1 MKTNQNSAKA
11 TNGFQQLASKSIM
24 QWFNLKSIFIVM
36 FFGMASNYKAAAK
49 PFTGYEFQSA
59 TSITVA
65 ANKNVYVT
73 GFKNLIDNN
82 TEIVTQQYNATGK
95 LINEVTNCNPDH
107 EMHNDQPFKI
117 LSDKYSNVYVCGHEY
132 IDDQYGYEVVLIKY
146 NSNLDLQWK
155 YVLYNSKYFAD
166 EARGIAFDGF
176 ENIIITGMQRQYEG
190 RSKVFLYKISSK
202 GELIYRADM
211 PDDYD
216 NKIESVN
223 GLIADSLGSVYICGA
238 ANNKI
243 KSKRFY
249 TASFDAIGSM
259 NWKRF
264 SDCTNENYND
274 EAKSLTFDKWGNIIV
289 TGSGELD
296 NRNSATMVVKY
307 NPAGILNWCKVF
319 RNHNSGHE
327 TGLNVVADK
336 AGNIYVVAGYSTM
349 KISEQQFT
357 VYKIN
362 NWGAQQ
368 WARNIAGAYTDMKI
382 CYDSLLYL
390 SGNIN
395 ANAAMIYVL
404 SATYGIKK
412 SISTYLPAKLSN
424 NQNVSANF
432 MALGSNNN
440 GDVIVACGNT
450 ESCGETSFCE
460 SNWLVSYFSKGDNS
474 LNKTINNGKLSALLQ

>member
-11 TNGFQQLASKSIM
+11 TNGFQQLVTKSIM
-24 QWFNLKSIFIVM
+24 KWFDLKSILIVM
-36 FFGMASNYKAAAK
+36 FFGTASNYEATAK

-82 TEIVTQQYNATGK
+82 TEIVTQQYNPTGK

-117 LSDKYSNVYVCGHEY
+117 LSDRFSNVYVCGHEY

-155 YVLYNSKYFAD
+155 YVLYNSIFFAD
-166 EARGIAFDGF
+166 EARGIAFDGA

-190 RSKVFLYKISSK
+190 RSKVFLYKISNK

-211 PDDYD
+211 PEDYD

-223 GLIADSLGSVYICGA
+223 SLIADSLGNVYICGA
-238 ANNKI
+238 AINKI

-249 TASFDAIGSM
+249 TACFDAIGNIS
-259 NWKRF
+259 WKRF
-264 SDCTNENYND
+264 SDCTNESYND

-289 TGSGELD
+289 IGSGEID
-296 NRNSATMVVKY
+296 SRNSATMVVKY
-307 NPAGILNWCKVF
+307 NPSGILNWCKVF

-336 AGNIYVVAGYSTM
+336 SGSIYVVAGYSAM

-362 NWGAQQ
+362 NWGSQQ
-368 WARNIAGAYTDMKI
+368 WARNIAGACTDIKI
-382 CYDSLLYL
+382 CHDSLLYI

-404 SATYGIKK
+404 SANYGIKK
-412 SISTYLPAKLSN
+412 TINTYLPAKLSN
-424 NQNVSANF
+424 NHNASANF
-432 MALGSNNN
+432 LALGSNNN

-460 SNWLVSYFSKGDNS
+460 SNWLVSYFTKGNNS
-474 LNKTINNGKLSALLQ
+474 LNKIMNNGKLSALLQ